1 MGGIT
6 AFGYEKENGTVA
18 YIITRDSGIHYIKE
32 RKVPKYVSKQNICND
47 DSFFC
52 SELSKAE
59 KSEVRVLYKLDG
71 STIIKNFNSN
81 LDPI

>member
-1 MGGIT
+1 MGGTT

-18 YIITRDSGIHYIKE
+18 YIITHDCAIKYIKE
-32 RKVPKYVSKQNICND
+32 RNVPKYVSKQNICND

-59 KSEVRVLYKLDG
+59 KSIMRVLYKLDG
-71 STIIKNFNSN
+71 STVIKHTDN
-81 LDPI
+81 